1 MNDRVKNVFIEG
13 LFDPDCIVKGGT
25 KADLFIAKIQDR
37 AHAVAVQIAGYM
49 MTEFTGRKWPRF
61 ERRRW

>member
-49 MTEFTGRKWPRF
+49 MTEFTCSKTAAF
-61 ERRRW
+61 